1 MLTSLVG
8 RTSSRRGV
16 TLIEMMMVVMVMS
29 LMAGVT
35 FPAISSGVDSL
46 RLRSAGEEAASILT
60 AAMNRAERRRVAVEI
75 AVSPIDNVML
85 LTSVEPGY
93 SKRFRPV
100 DGVTIAA
107 ILPRV
112 PADPRPPRRFLVYPG
127 GSAPR
132 LGLILANARGMRRL
146 VRLDPITGI
155 AESRT
160 LEPNEELLP

>member
-60 AAMNRAERRRVAVEI
+60 AAMNRAQRRRVAVEI
-75 AVSPIDNVML
+75 AVSPIDNLML

-107 ILPRV
+107 VLSRV
-112 PADPRPPRRFLVYPG
+112 PADPRLPRRFLVYPG

-132 LGLILANARGMRRL
+132 LGLILANARSMRRL